1 LTAPGKKLYHDV
13 VKARLMPPVPGAR
26 TVVAACLFLAC
37 AAARGQSVV
46 DSIRLPCPAPLPG
59 GNHCLAYDYND
70 RLLYVGGDECESLFV
85 IDDRRGAMVGA
96 VAFEDVVVA
105 VYYNPLVNRI
115 YCSTESDGLVYV
127 VEPGTNRVLRELE
140 VDDDIL
146 SFVLD
151 SAGNRLFCIGGSGT
165 VPVINC
171 ATNVVEG
178 EIELPTS
185 LDIGVAVCYVPPLRR
200 LYVAAESD
208 SVLFVLDCARESLLT
223 TIRLGQEPSALCY
236 NPTNG
241 ELYTASWDDTTVKAI
256 DPATNAVIA
265 SMSGVGRGAGWL
277 CSNAT
282 DNKVYAVG
290 GNLMSIYDGRTDS
303 LKTCVD
309 IGAGTCM
316 SLVWDSRHNA
326 VYTTCGSS

>member
-1 LTAPGKKLYHDV
+1 
-13 VKARLMPPVPGAR
+13 MPPVPGAR
-26 TVVAACLFLAC
+26 VVIAACLFLTC
-37 AAARGQSVV
+37 TAAWGQSVI
-46 DSIRLPCPAPLPG
+46 DSIRLPCPVPLPG
-59 GNHCLAYDYND
+59 GNHCLAYDYKD
-70 RLLYVGGDECESLFV
+70 RLLYVGGNECESLFV

-146 SFVLD
+146 SFALD
-151 SAGNRLFCIGGSGT
+151 SAGNRLFCVGGSGT

-171 ATNVVEG
+171 ATNAVECI
-178 EIELPTS
+178 IELPAS
-185 LDIGVAVCYVPPLRR
+185 FDLGVAVCYVPPLRR

-265 SMSGVGRGAGWL
+265 SMSGLGRGAGWL

-282 DNKVYAVG
+282 SNKVYALG
-290 GNLMSIYDGRTDS
+290 GTYLYIFDGHTDS
-303 LKTCVD
+303 LRTCLNL
-309 IGAGTCM
+309 GTEGCA
-316 SLVWDSRHNA
+316 SLVWDSRHNV
-326 VYTTCGSS
+326 VYTTGSSG